1 MAKRKHK
8 HENAAPAHPASAD
21 ASVAHGAPPPP
32 GAPPTWFHA
41 HRRDIRFITLFGL
54 WLAVFYV
61 LATRSYFET
70 RLFPKYCALNAGVSG
85 ALLNGAGIGVNVH
98 ERTVRSAT
106 HGFAIEVARGCDAI
120 EPSALFCAAVL
131 ASPVVWWR
139 RVVAALMGTVL
150 LMVLNLA
157 RVISL
162 FLVGVYWR
170 SAFDTMH
177 LEVWQVAF
185 IFLAI
190 LLWGLWA
197 ARMARRVV
205 SNAVAPG

>member
-1 MAKRKHK
+1 MVKRT
-8 HENAAPAHPASAD
+8 HESASATHAHAAAAEGPPAHGTPPTG
-21 ASVAHGAPPPP
+21 GAPP
-32 GAPPTWFHA
+32 WYHA
-41 HRRDIRFITLFGL
+41 HRRDIRFLLLFVA

-61 LATRSYFET
+61 LATRNYFEQT
-70 RLFPKYCALNAGVSG
+70 IFPKYCALNAAVSG
-85 ALLNGAGIGVNVH
+85 FLLNGVGIDVNVH
-98 ERTVRSAT
+98 DRTVRSAT
-106 HGFAIEVARGCDAI
+106 HGFAIEVARGCDAV

-139 RVVAALMGTVL
+139 RAVAAAMGTVL

>member
-1 MAKRKHK
+1 MAKRAHDNVNPT
-8 HENAAPAHPASAD
+8 HAHPGD
-21 ASVAHGAPPPP
+21 ANVPPSRGAPPPGGSP
-32 GAPPTWFHA
+32 SWFHA
-41 HRRDIRFITLFGL
+41 HRRDIRFIVLFAL
-54 WLAVFYV
+54 WLCVFYV
-61 LATRSYFET
+61 LATRGYFEK
-70 RLFPKYCALNAGVSG
+70 RIFPRYCALNASVSG
-85 ALLNGAGIGVNVH
+85 FLLDSVGIDVNVH
-98 ERTVRSAT
+98 DRTVRSAT

-139 RVVAALMGTVL
+139 RVVAATVGTIV

-170 SAFDTMH
+170 AAFDTMH

-205 SNAVAPG
+205 ANAVAPG